1 MAMKKIIQRI
11 LEVIVI
17 LYAAIMVYTILYAI
31 LYPLFRDIYTTK
43 PQIETFTYKGHTM
56 IKYTERGSISVCHSP
71 ECKKCTTLYD

>member
-1 MAMKKIIQRI
+1 MKKIIQRI

-17 LYAAIMVYTILYAI
+17 LYAVIMVYATLN
-31 LYPLFRDIYTTK
+31 LLFRDSDTTK
-43 PQIETFTYKGHTM
+43 PQIDTFTYKGHTM